1 MSIMEQYDRPPSEVL
16 LPNLR
21 PATQAY
27 DQMEPQPTYYDRPMI
42 KPPTWQ
48 WYIPGYFWLG
58 GVAGGAATIGAV
70 ARYLGGRGGR
80 ETARHARY
88 LSVGLGLACP
98 ALLIADLHR
107 PERFHHML
115 RVFKVS
121 SPLSV
126 GTWILTGFGVVSGAL
141 AVRQAA
147 DDDFL
152 IRRESTTGRLART
165 LIPEAPLTMAHGLLG
180 LGLGGYTGVLL
191 AATAVPLWAAG
202 GVLLG
207 PLFEATSLASGAG
220 ALGLLGLAF
229 GKHDE
234 ASERAHQTVGMV
246 EAASAISQ
254 VALVLGRDAA
264 VTSRINRPLRSGRW
278 GALYRAGAV
287 GGGMVAPLA
296 LRLVSR
302 FVGPR
307 AARTLSGVGAGL
319 SLLGALAERFALV
332 EAGKASARDPQAYQE
347 LTAGAPGD
355 ARPTPRQQA
364 LNAPKSPAHQPRIAA
379 SDTRATTAQ

>member
-1 MSIMEQYDRPPSEVL
+1 MDTTEQYDQPAYELS

-27 DQMEPQPTYYDRPMI
+27 GQMEPQPTYYDRPMI
-42 KPPTWQ
+42 KPSLWK

-58 GVAGGAATIGAV
+58 GVAGGAAAIGAV
-70 ARYLGGRGGR
+70 AHFLGGRGGR

-88 LSVGLGLACP
+88 LALVAGAVCP

-107 PERFHHML
+107 PERFYRMF

-126 GTWILTGFGVVSGAL
+126 GTWLLGGFGVVSGAL

-147 DDDFL
+147 EDDVI
-152 IRRESTTGRLART
+152 IRRESRMGWLARK
-165 LIPEAPLTMAHGLLG
+165 LIPQGPLTAAHGLLG
-180 LGLGGYTGVLL
+180 LGLGGYTGVLI
-191 AATAVPLWAAG
+191 ATTAIPLWAAG

-220 ALGLLGLAF
+220 ALGLLSLAF
-229 GKHDE
+229 GKRDE
-234 ASERAHQTVGMV
+234 ESERARQTVEVV
-246 EAASAISQ
+246 EAVSAASQ
-254 VALVLGRDAA
+254 VALALARDAV

-278 GALYRAGAV
+278 GALFRVGAV
-287 GGGMVAPLA
+287 GGGMLSPLA
-296 LRLVSR
+296 LRLVAR

-307 AARTLSGVGAGL
+307 AARTLSGVAAGL
-319 SLLGALAERFALV
+319 TLLGALAERVALL
-332 EAGKASARDPQAYQE
+332 EAGKVSARDPQAYQE
-347 LTAGAPGD
+347 LTAGAPGA

-379 SDTRATTAQ
+379 SDTHPAPAQ